1 MLSFSDGIRYDCK
14 SCFQYIIY
22 CSSSSWILVKSIVEL
37 NNGEIYLDSD
47 GENGTEFEIL
57 LPNEKLDG
65 DEYEYNYEV
74 DIEKIELEFSDIYE
88 LYS

>member
-1 MLSFSDGIRYDCK
+1 MIFERFVQGDRSLTRLNEGSGIGLSI
-14 SCFQYIIY
+14 
-22 CSSSSWILVKSIVEL
+22 VKSIIEL

-57 LPNEKLDG
+57 LPNEKLDV
-65 DEYEYNYEV
+65 DEYEHNYKV
-74 DIEKIELEFSDIYE
+74 DINKIELEFSDIYE